1 MLQKNKNQKINVPN
15 SVMIFFSLSLIT
27 KFYAEGMSKT
37 QYYLKVN
44 ISETQYCFKVGLF
57 ISKTSVIEVYF
68 GDILSILMKLFQE

>member
-27 KFYAEGMSKT
+27 KFYAEGMSET

-44 ISETQYCFKVGLF
+44 IFETQYCFKVGLF
-57 ISKTSVIEVYF
+57 ISKTSVIGVYF